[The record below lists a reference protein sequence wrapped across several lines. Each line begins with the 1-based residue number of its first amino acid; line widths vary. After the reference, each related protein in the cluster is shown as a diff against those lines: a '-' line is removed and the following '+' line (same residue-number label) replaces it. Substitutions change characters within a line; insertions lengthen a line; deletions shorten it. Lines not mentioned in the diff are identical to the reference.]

1 MTCIDCK
8 FHGPPVSDYQGPKPC
23 ADCIPHPGFPK
34 WEPVTLVGKGVDDE
48 EHGRGT
54 IVMEHTDTVTVQND
68 ETRKLYVLPKSALT
82 PNEEGHE
89 S

>member
-34 WEPVTLVGKGVDDE
+34 WEPAALVGKGVDDE

-54 IVMEHTDTVTVQND
+54 IVMESTDTVTVQND
-68 ETRKLYVLPKSALT
+68 DTGKFYVLPKSALT